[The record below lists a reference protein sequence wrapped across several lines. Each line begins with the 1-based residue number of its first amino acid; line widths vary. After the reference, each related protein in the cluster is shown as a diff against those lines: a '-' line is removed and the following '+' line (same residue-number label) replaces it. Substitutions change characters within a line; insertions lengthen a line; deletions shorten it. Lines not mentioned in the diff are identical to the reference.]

1 MKQCRRYAYRSLT
14 IGIAL
19 LAACDMTLIQN
30 PAIPTIF
37 SSAPRT
43 DGAFEAGTHQPTG
56 RHLVQETPQA
66 GISIETPAPTPTAS
80 HSATPLPLPT
90 PESSEIPASL
100 PTTYPS
106 STPTPSPQP
115 TPTPTPIPTLRPTP
129 TPTPTPTPLH
139 TFTRIEE
146 DTRFEEY
153 ELPTFGSGIGP
164 PGIVLQNDQTYNTAY
179 ISQISVDHRRGEI
192 IGLWVNY
199 DRIAY
204 LLEYNLIC
212 NDPNNNN
219 CSQWPAWFVYNPETD
234 RWNFNKELNSNGKI
248 LTGKDEFGM
257 RFDRSY
263 IWWFLNMHYQT
274 TANQGN
280 GLVLRIDLTSNQF
293 WILHMND
300 MPFDANGTPNAEG
313 KTPGIPYPPVIYAPN
328 GWVDPLFLGL
338 GSITTRNALTYSP
351 HGLYFFE
358 SEYPDWKLRI
368 HFYSFEVPVERRAWT
383 TKTFLLRAGQFRG
396 NPIAQ
401 NVEPYVA
408 YSALDDHLYFIRRNW
423 TMSSNFTIRSLA
435 RISHQDATT
444 P

>member
-100 PTTYPS
+100 PTTYPA

-164 PGIVLQNDQTYNTAY
+164 PGIVLENSQIYNTAY

-199 DRIAY
+199 DRTAY

-248 LTGKDEFGM
+248 LAGKDEFGM

-263 IWWFLNMHYQT
+263 IWWFLNRHYQT

-313 KTPGIPYPPVIYAPN
+313 K
-328 GWVDPLFLGL
+328 
-338 GSITTRNALTYSP
+338 
-351 HGLYFFE
+351 
-358 SEYPDWKLRI
+358 
-368 HFYSFEVPVERRAWT
+368 
-383 TKTFLLRAGQFRG
+383 
-396 NPIAQ
+396 
-401 NVEPYVA
+401 
-408 YSALDDHLYFIRRNW
+408 
-423 TMSSNFTIRSLA
+423 
-435 RISHQDATT
+435 
-444 P
+444 